1 MVVHESGG
9 GGENLG
15 LAGARRGREV
25 TACRRTEGSAK
36 VCFLL
41 AALRWVDHQADDT
54 PLLHGDVDDN
64 IEDIYRDLRRVR
76 SVRYCGERWDGSMGR
91 QTAERLSLL
100 ASSVGA
106 VAVDRVRFMLSL
118 CLWLWLL
125 RFHLA
130 PTLTTTPPASP
141 YNDSACTT
149 RLYARRDTHR

>member
-76 SVRYCGERWDGSMGR
+76 SV
-91 QTAERLSLL
+91 
-100 ASSVGA
+100 
-106 VAVDRVRFMLSL
+106 
-118 CLWLWLL
+118 
-125 RFHLA
+125 
-130 PTLTTTPPASP
+130 
-141 YNDSACTT
+141 
-149 RLYARRDTHR
+149 

>member
-1 MVVHESGG
+1 
-9 GGENLG
+9 
-15 LAGARRGREV
+15 
-25 TACRRTEGSAK
+25 

-76 SVRYCGERWDGSMGR
+76 SVRCCVGRDG

-106 VAVDRVRFMLSL
+106 VAVDRARFMPSL
-118 CLWLWLL
+118 CLWLWLFH
-125 RFHLA
+125 FHLA
-130 PTLTTTPPASP
+130 P
-141 YNDSACTT
+141 
-149 RLYARRDTHR
+149 R

>member
-9 GGENLG
+9 GGDNLG

-25 TACRRTEGSAK
+25 TASRRTEGSAK

-76 SVRYCGERWDGSMGR
+76 SVRCCGEMGGTPDGRAALTFGIECWACGCGSCSFYAKSM
-91 QTAERLSLL
+91 LL
-100 ASSVGA
+100 VA
-106 VAVDRVRFMLSL
+106 VAFFPSRAHANNNTSIPVQ
-118 CLWLWLL
+118 
-125 RFHLA
+125 
-130 PTLTTTPPASP
+130 
-141 YNDSACTT
+141 
-149 RLYARRDTHR
+149 RLYLHDATLRAP

>member
-9 GGENLG
+9 GGDNLG
-15 LAGARRGREV
+15 LAGVRRGREV

-76 SVRYCGERWDGSMGR
+76 SVRCCGERWDGTADGR
-91 QTAERLSLL
+91 AALTFGIQCS
-100 ASSVGA
+100 
-106 VAVDRVRFMLSL
+106 
-118 CLWLWLL
+118 LWLWNMLDL
-125 RFHLA
+125 CQVCV
-130 PTLTTTPPASP
+130 
-141 YNDSACTT
+141 YACGFSIVIS
-149 RLYARRDTHR
+149 RPR